1 MSSTIQQS
9 SVSSTITPQNSN
21 SVDINMDNM
30 NQKLARA
37 ASRRIFSLFHART
50 SSSGSSGGVSS
61 SSAEA
66 SSVAPSTADTGAARG
81 GKEKDYSN
89 KNRPKEL
96 KRLAKTMEMEVPRL
110 KTLLKN
116 QVPNIHHVEEKR
128 YFEWLL
134 DVDKSGSGN
143 ANGSAVA
150 KSAFNG
156 GESNDKKIKRE
167 RSNSSLAAKG
177 NVQTSEKRKKKGQQ
191 GNDTVDRGSHET
203 MMDEKKEDIE
213 YNNEE
218 EEGANTIHDTSLLS
232 TTKFQSITNLHP
244 STKRAISSV
253 LKLEYMTEI
262 QSKTWEATSTTGVD
276 VLGRARVRC
285 VLVELSVY
293 YCYFFYFF
301 SPHT

>member
-156 GESNDKKIKRE
+156 GESNDKKIKRRE
-167 RSNSSLAAKG
+167 VIVAWRPRAMF
-177 NVQTSEKRKKKGQQ
+177 KRVKRGRR
-191 GNDTVDRGSHET
+191 RGSR
-203 MMDEKKEDIE
+203 
-213 YNNEE
+213 
-218 EEGANTIHDTSLLS
+218 GTILL
-232 TTKFQSITNLHP
+232 TGEAM
-244 STKRAISSV
+244 KR
-253 LKLEYMTEI
+253 
-262 QSKTWEATSTTGVD
+262 
-276 VLGRARVRC
+276 
-285 VLVELSVY
+285 
-293 YCYFFYFF
+293 
-301 SPHT
+301 